1 MKNFRKLNELRE
13 DLHNKQNLRD
23 KLQSILND
31 MQRDIDLKSEQ
42 IGTEIKRL
50 RKLGI
55 N

>member
-1 MKNFRKLNELRE
+1 LKNFRKLNELRE
-13 DLHNKQNLRD
+13 ELHNIQNLRD

-31 MQRDIDLKSEQ
+31 IQRDINLKGEQ

-55 N
+55 E